1 MRDILLFGWLL
12 KLNPV
17 LISCGHK
24 EGPSHF
30 SFHVLGKGQPS
41 PEAFSLDPLSAQ
53 SVGET
58 GRENG
63 VLGEYLSVTS
73 QFMVES
79 RNQRAENAWGLG
91 WVKT

>member
-24 EGPSHF
+24 EGSSHF

-58 GRENG
+58 G
-63 VLGEYLSVTS
+63 
-73 QFMVES
+73 
-79 RNQRAENAWGLG
+79 
-91 WVKT
+91 